1 MTQIGELPHHSTALP
16 PGSLVSSLTE
26 FARWRPSKVLGPEGE
41 ESPDID
47 EQGAWRK
54 PGRGDPTESATETNR
69 LSFGAGKGE
78 MVG

>member
-1 MTQIGELPHHSTALP
+1 MAAPKA
-16 PGSLVSSLTE
+16 
-26 FARWRPSKVLGPEGE
+26 LGPERE

-69 LSFGAGKGE
+69 LPLGAGKGE